1 MQAKVGLGVIAVL
14 FVALCAL
21 FIEATPYRE
30 GGVLMRQGRTPAKDI
45 GAPDERQH
53 ANYIARLM
61 HGKGL
66 AVLEPNDPNLY
77 ENYQAHQPPL
87 YYVLGAGFASVVG
100 ANPETETGARLR
112 WLNVLLGLA
121 TIYGLYRFAVIAF
134 EDEAVGLAAAAFG
147 AGLPMSVALHSAVS
161 NDPLLFCLC
170 TYAMVGLAKIV
181 RQPTERGGYLL
192 YAVSAGL
199 AMYTKSSAI
208 MLLPIGA
215 LAGYLAGGERRWI
228 RAVVLGAVPL
238 LLAAPWLVRNAT
250 LYGDPLGQTVF
261 TRAFQGSPQAS
272 DFINDLGASTYWFN
286 WVGWTTAR
294 SMVGVFGY
302 MDIYTLELS
311 GAKASDTYYRL
322 AIALLL
328 GLALFGGVSALR
340 AKEGDRRIHWLN
352 LALGGV
358 AFLLFLRFN
367 AQYYQAQARYLLPA
381 LPAIATAIAFGATS
395 LLKSKREYAWAA
407 LLAVLTLFTWLSYQ
421 TLGPAFDIRTR
432 ATARNQTNG
441 TEVTMTPL
449 AGVLRPEQ
457 C

>member
-14 FVALCAL
+14 FVVLCAL
-21 FIEATPYRE
+21 FVDATPYRKA
-30 GGVLMRQGRTPAKDI
+30 GVLMRQGRATAKDI

-61 HGKGL
+61 QGKGL
-66 AVLEPNDPNLY
+66 PVLDPNDPNLY

-87 YYVLGAGFASVVG
+87 YYILGAGFARIVG
-100 ANPETETGARLR
+100 ANPETESGIRLR
-112 WLNVLLGLA
+112 WLNVLIGLI
-121 TIYGLYRFAVIAF
+121 TLYGLFRFAQIAF
-134 EDEAVGLAAAAFG
+134 EDEAVGLAAAAFM
-147 AGLPMSVALHSAVS
+147 AALPMSVALHSAVS

-170 TYAMVGLAKIV
+170 TWAMVGLAKVV
-181 RQPTERGGYLL
+181 RQPADRAGYLV
-192 YAVSAGL
+192 YALSAGL

-208 MLLPIGA
+208 MLLPVGA
-215 LAGYLAGGERRWI
+215 LAGFLAGGERRWL
-228 RAVVLGAVPL
+228 RSVALGAIPL
-238 LLAAPWLVRNAT
+238 LLATPWLVRNAT

-272 DFINDLGASTYWFN
+272 DFISELGASTYWFN

-302 MDIYTLELS
+302 MDIYTLEVS

-328 GLALFGGVSALR
+328 GLAVFGAFTALR
-340 AKEGDRRIHWLN
+340 TQEQDRRLHGLN
-352 LALGGV
+352 LALGFV
-358 AFLLFLRFN
+358 AFVLFIRFN

-381 LPAIATAIAFGATS
+381 LPAIASAVAFGATS
-395 LLKSKREYAWAA
+395 LLKRKREYAWVA
-407 LLAVLTLFTWLSYQ
+407 LLAVLTLFSWLSYQ
-421 TLGPAFDIRTR
+421 TLGPAFEIRTGNVSR
-432 ATARNQTNG
+432 QMSG
-441 TEVTMTPL
+441 TEVTTTPL
-449 AGVLRPEQ
+449 AGVLRPEK